1 MTRQVLV
8 QDTTIESLLEQIN
21 SSIETTI
28 ELVLDRKSKQP
39 ILDKEWCTIKEV
51 CSLFDVTKATVHL
64 WIRKGK
70 LTKYKLGSRS
80 TRFKTDEVRT
90 LLKLIERKRN

>member
-1 MTRQVLV
+1 MNKQVLV
-8 QDTTIESLLEQIN
+8 QVTTIESLIEQIN

-39 ILDKEWCTIKEV
+39 ILDKEWCTINEV

-70 LTKYKLGSRS
+70 LTKYKLGSIS

-90 LLKLIERKRN
+90 LLKPIARKRH

>member
-1 MTRQVLV
+1 MNRQILV

-21 SSIETTI
+21 NSIETTI
-28 ELVLDRKSKQP
+28 ELVLYRKSKQP

-90 LLKLIERKRN
+90 LLKLIERKLN

>member
-39 ILDKEWCTIKEV
+39 ILDK
-51 CSLFDVTKATVHL
+51 
-64 WIRKGK
+64 
-70 LTKYKLGSRS
+70 YKLGSRS